1 MGSFSFGTMNSRSTQ
16 ASFAAHVCLQSAP
29 FLWRRKP
36 MSSFFKRARWILF
49 YAVLS
54 TAAVG
59 QLLPAQPAKATA
71 PTNQATQDPLGRD
84 TPSGTV
90 FGFLQAAE
98 SGNYSTAAQYLQMT
112 NAKRLTQGEDLAN
125 KLKLVMDRAF
135 TGNLRAI
142 SDQRDGTPQEGI
154 SLDRQRIGVLS
165 ADDIDDD
172 LDLVHVTDPG
182 GGRIW
187 LISSETLAKVPDLYE
202 QVQVRQVETRLPK
215 FLVQHQ
221 FAGMPIWQWL
231 AILLA
236 MPFAAALGWLAVR
249 ILKFPRYLW
258 LRKRK
263 QSLSPAW
270 NAISSPLWLVLAA
283 VIHIFCVRYLRLPLL
298 QRHYYQITV
307 GVVLI
312 IGFNWLLWRVLQL
325 LARGFRERATYA
337 GRAGASSVML
347 LGERILNA
355 LILILAIFL
364 ILSTLGFNMTT
375 ALAGLGI
382 GGIAIAF
389 AAQKT
394 LENLFGGISL
404 LGDEVIHIGDVCRF
418 GDRTGTVED
427 ISLRSTRI
435 RTPERTQ
442 LSIPNGS
449 LATMNVENLSRRDK
463 ILFNTKLGLRYETT
477 PDQLRYVLAQIRRLF
492 YEHPKVETE
501 GARIRFTG
509 YDNNAMTLEVFCYV
523 LTRDGAEFLAIQED
537 LLLRIMDVIE
547 ASGTSLAL
555 TSRTVYLGRDAGLDK
570 EKTAAVSREV
580 QQWRENRKLPF
591 PDYAPSD
598 ISEFSNSLPYPQ
610 PDSALRSNK

>member
-1 MGSFSFGTMNSRSTQ
+1 
-16 ASFAAHVCLQSAP
+16 
-29 FLWRRKP
+29 
-36 MSSFFKRARWILF
+36 MSSFLKRTHWVLF
-49 YAVLS
+49 CVAVS
-54 TAAVG
+54 VTAVA
-59 QLLPAQPAKATA
+59 QLLPTQLSSPASGGAIKLA
-71 PTNQATQDPLGRD
+71 PDPLGRD

-90 FGFLQAAE
+90 FGFLQAAQA
-98 SGNYSTAAQYLQMT
+98 GNYSTAAQYLQLS
-112 NAKRLTQGEDLAN
+112 NAHRLTQGGELATQV
-125 KLKLVMDRAF
+125 KLVMDRAF

-142 SDQRDGTPQEGI
+142 SNQRDGTPQEGV

-165 ADDIDDD
+165 AGDIEDN
-172 LDLVHVTDPG
+172 LDLVHVSDPG
-182 GGRIW
+182 GGKIW
-187 LISSETLAKVPDLYE
+187 LISGDTLAKIPDLYE
-202 QVQVRQVETRLPK
+202 QLEVRQVETRLPA
-215 FLVQHQ
+215 FLVQHELV
-221 FAGMPIWQWL
+221 GMPIWQWL

-236 MPFAAALGWLAVR
+236 IPLAAALGWLAVQ

-270 NAISSPLWLVLAA
+270 SAISNPLWLVLSA
-283 VIHIFCVRYLRLPLL
+283 VIHMFCVRYLRLPLL
-298 QRHYYQITV
+298 QRHYYQITI

-312 IGFNWLLWRVLQL
+312 IAFNWLLWRILQR
-325 LARGFRERATYA
+325 LARGVRERAIYA
-337 GRAGASSVML
+337 GRAGTGSVML
-347 LGERILNA
+347 LGERILKA
-355 LILILAIFL
+355 LILILALFL

-382 GGIAIAF
+382 GGIAVAF

-404 LGDEVIHIGDVCRF
+404 LGDEVIHVGDICRF

-449 LATMNVENLSRRDK
+449 LATMNIENLSRRDK
-463 ILFNTKLGLRYETT
+463 ILFNTRLGLRYETS

-492 YEHPKVETE
+492 YEHPKVETD
-501 GARIRFTG
+501 GARIRFIG
-509 YDNNAMTLEVFCYV
+509 YDNSSLTLEVFCYV

-537 LLLRIMDVIE
+537 LLLRIMDIIE

-555 TSRTVYLGRDAGLDK
+555 PSRTLYLGRDPGVDK
-570 EKTAAVSREV
+570 EKAAAVSGEV

-591 PDYAPSD
+591 PDFASSD

-610 PDSALRSNK
+610 PDSALRSRK

>member
-1 MGSFSFGTMNSRSTQ
+1 MNSRSTQ
-16 ASFAAHVCLQSAP
+16 ASFAAHGGLQSAP
-29 FLWRRKP
+29 FLWRRKL

-59 QLLPAQPAKATA
+59 QLLPAQPAKGTA
-71 PTNQATQDPLGRD
+71 PPNQATQDPLGRD

-112 NAKRLTQGEDLAN
+112 NAKRLAQGEDLAT
-125 KLKLVMDRAF
+125 KLKVVMDRAF
-135 TGNLRAI
+135 TGNLRRI
-142 SDQRDGTPQEGI
+142 SNQSEGTPQEGVPF
-154 SLDRQRIGVLS
+154 DRQRVGILS
-165 ADDIDDD
+165 AGDVETN
-172 LDLVHVTDPG
+172 LDLVRVSDPG
-182 GGRIW
+182 GARIW
-187 LISSETLAKVPDLYE
+187 LFSSESLAKVPEIYDQLE
-202 QVQVRQVETRLPK
+202 VHQAETRLPG
-215 FLVQHQ
+215 FLVRHQ
-221 FAGMPIWQWL
+221 LQGMPIWQWL
-231 AILLA
+231 AMFLGIPLA
-236 MPFAAALGWLAVR
+236 AGLGWLALQ
-249 ILKFPRYLW
+249 ILALPRYFC
-258 LRKRK
+258 LRDRSQPQKI
-263 QSLSPAW
+263 AW
-270 NAISSPLWLVLAA
+270 SAISNPLWLMTGA
-283 VIHIFCVRYLRLPLL
+283 VIHSILVSYLRLPLL
-298 QRHYYQITV
+298 QRHYYQTTI
-307 GVVLI
+307 GIALI
-312 IGFNWLLWRVLQL
+312 IGFSWLLWRILQQL
-325 LARGFRERATYA
+325 MRRVRERAIYTGRRGA
-337 GRAGASSVML
+337 GSLML
-347 LGERILNA
+347 LGERILKVV
-355 LILILAIFL
+355 IFIVAIFL

-394 LENLFGGISL
+394 LENLFGGVSL
-404 LGDEVIHIGDVCRF
+404 LGDEVILVGDVCRF
-418 GDRTGTVED
+418 GDRVGTVED

-435 RTPERTQ
+435 RTPERTE

-463 ILFNTKLGLRYETT
+463 ILFNTKLGLRYETA

-501 GARIRFTG
+501 GARIRFIG
-509 YDNNAMTLEVFCYV
+509 HDNNALTLEVFCYV

>member
-1 MGSFSFGTMNSRSTQ
+1 
-16 ASFAAHVCLQSAP
+16 
-29 FLWRRKP
+29 
-36 MSSFFKRARWILF
+36 MSSFLKRTHWILF
-49 YAVLS
+49 CLVLS
-54 TAAVG
+54 TLAVA
-59 QLLPAQPAKATA
+59 QLLPTQLTTPASGSQNQTA
-71 PTNQATQDPLGRD
+71 ADPLGRD

-90 FGFLQAAE
+90 FGFLQAAQA
-98 SGNYSTAAQYLQMT
+98 GNYSTAAQYLQMS
-112 NAKRLTQGEDLAN
+112 NARRLSEGEDLAT

-135 TGNLRAI
+135 TGNLRSI
-142 SDQRDGTPQEGI
+142 SNQRDGTPQEGV
-154 SLDRQRIGVLS
+154 SLDRQRIEVLS
-165 ADDIDDD
+165 AGDIDDD
-172 LDLVHVTDPG
+172 LDLVRVSDAG

-187 LISSETLAKVPDLYE
+187 LISSDTLAKIPDLYE
-202 QVQVRQVETRLPK
+202 QLEVRQVETRLPG

-221 FAGMPIWQWL
+221 LAGMPIWQWL

-236 MPFAAALGWLAVR
+236 IPFAAGAGWLVVL

-258 LRKRK
+258 LRKHK

-270 NAISSPLWLVLAA
+270 SAISSPLWLVLGS
-283 VIHIFCVRYLRLPLL
+283 VIHAFCVRYLRLPLL
-298 QRHYYQITV
+298 QRHYYQITI

-312 IGFNWLLWRVLQL
+312 VGLNWLLWRILQQL
-325 LARGFRERATYA
+325 SRRVRERAIYA
-337 GRAGASSVML
+337 GRTGTGSVML
-347 LGERILNA
+347 LGERILKA

-404 LGDEVIHIGDVCRF
+404 LGDEVIHVGDECRF
-418 GDRTGTVED
+418 GDRIGTVED

-435 RTPERTQ
+435 RTPQRTQ

-463 ILFNTKLGLRYETT
+463 ILFNTKLGLRYETS

-492 YEHPKVETE
+492 YEHPKVETD
-501 GARIRFTG
+501 GARIRFIG
-509 YDNNAMTLEVFCYV
+509 YENSLLTLEVFCYI
-523 LTRDGAEFLAIQED
+523 LTRNGAEFLTIQED
-537 LLLRIMDVIE
+537 LLLRIMEIIE
-547 ASGTSLAL
+547 ASGTSLAFP
-555 TSRTVYLGRDAGLDK
+555 SSTVYLGRDHGLDK
-570 EKTAAVSREV
+570 EKTAAVLREV

-610 PDSALRSNK
+610 PDSALRSRK